1 MKRTVLYI
9 LVLTFC
15 SSAIWVSTAEAQ
27 SGRKYSFFVSG
38 DANLAVSPEVFTD
51 YYDLGFGLTVGMEFP
66 ASPAWSFIGSI
77 GYKNF
82 GPSQS
87 VIESWWTDPGEYP
100 GATNITVSEGALEA
114 LTIAILGK
122 GMLKS
127 EGSKVFPYA
136 KGGFGITIGGADE
149 IKVDFTNQGG
159 TPQTEWVAGADQGT
173 NFSVQIAVGVEFL
186 LGSGNSSLF
195 ADVGVALVSLDE
207 LSNPTIVPINVG
219 FKF

>member
-1 MKRTVLYI
+1 MKR
-9 LVLTFC
+9 LVLLTVIFALC
-15 SSAIWVSTAEAQ
+15 LSAIHAELAQAQ

-38 DANLAVSPEVFTD
+38 DLNLAVSPEVFTD
-51 YYDLGFGLTVGMEFP
+51 YYDMGFGLTLGMEFP

-100 GATNITVSEGALEA
+100 GATNIAVSEGALEA

-127 EGSKVFPYA
+127 EGSKVYPYA

-149 IKVDFTNQGG
+149 IKVDFNDQGG
-159 TPQTEWVAGADQGT
+159 APRTEWVGGADQGT

-186 LGSGNSSLF
+186 LGSGGSALF